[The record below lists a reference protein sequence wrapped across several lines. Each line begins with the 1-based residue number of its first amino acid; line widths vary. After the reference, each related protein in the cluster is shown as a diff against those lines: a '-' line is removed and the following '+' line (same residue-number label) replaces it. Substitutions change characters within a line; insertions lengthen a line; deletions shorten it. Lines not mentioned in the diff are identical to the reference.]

1 MMTSGGGSQVAY
13 RGALDCARTMVEAEG
28 WRAFYRGVG
37 SNVLRSLCGALVLVL
52 FDDLKAGY
60 VGWKRHRSGSH
71 VGDEDCSDDQRHVY
85 AQ

>member
-1 MMTSGGGSQVAY
+1 M
-13 RGALDCARTMVEAEG
+13 LEAEG

-60 VGWKRHRSGSH
+60 VGWKRQRSGSS
-71 VGDEDCSDDQRHVY
+71 VGDEDCGDGQRHVY